1 MILGSPH
8 LSKVTKLGQ
17 FRKLWEHFTFGG
29 VACHSTIYNQNYNWK
44 LEITYGFKS
53 ISKPMGT
60 GVTSMKDDAEAI
72 LTVPSRDKEGETEE
86 IRLPVKYDTYNNMF
100 IDIRKLYA
108 EHRICSFDP
117 GFTSSAS
124 CASAITYIDGDAG
137 ILLYRGYD
145 IEELVKH
152 GDFYDCS
159 YLLIHG
165 ELPNAVEKGLFKKDI
180 TEHTLL
186 HEKCMDFLKGFH
198 HDAHPMAILCGCIGS
213 MAAFYPELEDVSNP
227 EQQIRAC
234 HRLIAK
240 IPTLAAMSYKVHLVG
255 QPIVYPRND
264 LDFAENFLYMMHAL
278 PTAPYEVDKV
288 QAKALETIILLHM
301 DHEQNAST
309 STVRTAGS
317 SQANPFTCISSGIA
331 SLHGPRHGGAS
342 TAVIKM
348 LLEIQKLGG
357 VDAIP
362 EILERAKDKQNPF
375 RLMGFGHRVY
385 KTFDPRAR
393 IMKKMTA
400 EVLEKMNTKDPL
412 LDIAVELEKQA
423 LQDEYF
429 VKRNL
434 YPNIDFYSGIV
445 MCALSIPLEMMEVI
459 FALARTVGWVAQWR
473 EYVREPFN
481 KISRPRQL
489 YTGKTRREFVDIQDR
504 SGIDDT
510 LTKIQSSKEQRSID
524 RIFSSQRTR
533 STFRA

>member
-1 MILGSPH
+1 M
-8 LSKVTKLGQ
+8 
-17 FRKLWEHFTFGG
+17 
-29 VACHSTIYNQNYNWK
+29 
-44 LEITYGFKS
+44 
-53 ISKPMGT
+53 
-60 GVTSMKDDAEAI
+60 
-72 LTVPSRDKEGETEE
+72 VPSKDGNGTIDINIP
-86 IRLPVKYDTYNNMF
+86 IRYDVYGNMF
-100 IDIRKLYA
+100 IDIQKLYSQ
-108 EHRICSFDP
+108 HRICSFDP
-117 GFTSSAS
+117 GLMSTSV
-124 CASAITYIDGDAG
+124 CESAITYIDGDAG

-145 IEELVKH
+145 IEDLVKY

-159 YLLIHG
+159 YLLLHG
-165 ELPNAVEKGLFKKDI
+165 ELPNAAEKSLFKRDI

-186 HEKCMDFLKGFH
+186 HEKFMDFLKGFH
-198 HDAHPMAILCGCIGS
+198 HDAHPMAVLCGCVGA

-240 IPTLAAMSYKVHLVG
+240 MPTLAAMSYKTHLVG

-264 LDFAENFLYMMHAL
+264 LSFAENFLYMMHAL
-278 PTAPYEVDKV
+278 PTAPYEVDAV
-288 QAKALETIILLHM
+288 QAKALETILILHL

-342 TAVIKM
+342 TAVMKM
-348 LLEIQKLGG
+348 LLDIQEQGG
-357 VDAIP
+357 IDAIP
-362 EILERAKDKQNPF
+362 IILKRAKDKDDPF

-393 IMKKMTA
+393 IMKKMTG
-400 EVLEKMNTKDPL
+400 EVLGKMDTKDPL
-412 LDIAVELEKQA
+412 LDIAMELEKQA

-445 MCALSIPLEMMEVI
+445 MCALGIPLEMYTVI
-459 FALARTVGWVAQWR
+459 FAMARTVGWVSQWR

-481 KISRPRQL
+481 KISRPRQI
-489 YTGKTRREFVDIQDR
+489 YIGKTKREFVGTQER
-504 SGIDDT
+504 TENNNT
-510 LTKIQSSKEQRSID
+510 LTSLQSMRESRTIERVY
-524 RIFSSQRTR
+524 SSQRTR
-533 STFRA
+533 SLLKI

>member
-1 MILGSPH
+1 M
-8 LSKVTKLGQ
+8 
-17 FRKLWEHFTFGG
+17 
-29 VACHSTIYNQNYNWK
+29 A
-44 LEITYGFKS
+44 
-53 ISKPMGT
+53 T
-60 GVTSMKDDAEAI
+60 GVTNMNDGDQAI
-72 LTVPSRDKEGETEE
+72 LVVPSKDKDGEPLE

-100 IDIRKLYA
+100 IDIQTLYA
-108 EHRICSFDP
+108 RHKICSFDP
-117 GFTSSAS
+117 GFTSTAS

-137 ILLYRGYD
+137 MLLYRGYD
-145 IEELVKH
+145 IEDLVKH

-159 YLLIHG
+159 YLLLHG
-165 ELPNAVEKGLFKKDI
+165 ELPNALEKSLFKKDL

-186 HEKCMDFLKGFH
+186 HEKFMDFLKGFH
-198 HDAHPMAILCGCIGS
+198 HDAHPMAVLCGCVGA

-240 IPTLAAMSYKVHLVG
+240 MPTLAAMSYKTHLVG

-264 LDFAENFLYMMHAL
+264 LSFAENFLYMMHAL

-288 QAKALETIILLHM
+288 QAKALETIIVLHM

-342 TAVIKM
+342 TAVMKQ
-348 LLEIQKLGG
+348 LLKIQELGG
-357 VDAIP
+357 IDAIP
-362 EILERAKDKQNPF
+362 QILDRAKDKEDPF

-400 EVLEKMNTKDPL
+400 EVLERMDTKDPL
-412 LDIAVELEKQA
+412 LDIAIELERQA
-423 LQDEYF
+423 LADEYF

-445 MCALSIPLEMMEVI
+445 MCALGIPLEMYTVI
-459 FALARTVGWVAQWR
+459 FALARTVGWVAQWK

-481 KISRPRQL
+481 KISRPRQI
-489 YTGKTRREFVDIQDR
+489 YIGKTRRDFVSTEERQ
-504 SGIDDT
+504 GPNET
-510 LTKIQSSKEQRSID
+510 LTGLQVSKENRSID
-524 RIFSSQRTR
+524 RRFSSQRSR
-533 STFRA
+533 NAFKM

>member
-1 MILGSPH
+1 MQGAR
-8 LSKVTKLGQ
+8 GQ
-17 FRKLWEHFTFGG
+17 K
-29 VACHSTIYNQNYNWK
+29 
-44 LEITYGFKS
+44 
-53 ISKPMGT
+53 
-60 GVTSMKDDAEAI
+60 AEENNEDAI
-72 LTVPSRDKEGETEE
+72 LIVPSTKDGDGGSIE
-86 IRLPVKYDTYNNMF
+86 IRLPIKYDTYNNMF
-100 IDIRKLYA
+100 IDIQRLYS

-117 GFTSSAS
+117 GFTSTAS

-145 IEELVKH
+145 IEALVEH

-159 YLLIHG
+159 YLLLHG
-165 ELPNAVEKGLFKKDI
+165 ELPNAVEKSLFKKDI

-186 HEKCMDFLKGFH
+186 HEKFMDFLKGFH
-198 HDAHPMAILCGCIGS
+198 HDAHPMAVLCGCIGA
-213 MAAFYPELEDVSNP
+213 MAAFYPELENVSDST
-227 EQQIRAC
+227 QQIRAC

-240 IPTLAAMSYKVHLVG
+240 MPTLAAMSYKTHLVG

-288 QAKALETIILLHM
+288 QAKALETILVLHM

-342 TAVIKM
+342 TAVMKM
-348 LLEIQKLGG
+348 LLEIQNLGG
-357 VDAIP
+357 IEAIP
-362 EILERAKDKQNPF
+362 EILDRAKDKENPF

-393 IMKKMTA
+393 IMKAMTA
-400 EVLEKMNTKDPL
+400 EVLEKMDTKDPL
-412 LDIAVELEKQA
+412 LDIAMELEKQA

-429 VKRNL
+429 VKRHL

-445 MCALSIPLEMMEVI
+445 MCALGIPLEMYTVI
-459 FALARTVGWVAQWR
+459 FAMARTVGWVAQWR
-473 EYVREPFN
+473 EYVREPAN
-481 KISRPRQL
+481 KISRPRQI
-489 YTGKTRREFVDIQDR
+489 YTGKARRAFIGTEERTGEVK
-504 SGIDDT
+504 T
-510 LTKIQSSKEQRSID
+510 LTQLKSSKENRSIE
-524 RIFSSQRTR
+524 RVYSSQRTR
-533 STFRA
+533 KSLLF